1 MRWLLEQPDSIL
13 SQHEINQQFLGADYT
28 MLHTAIIGEAR
39 LSDFI
44 RRELTPDLDQFA
56 PVIVDEVVYSLDE
69 FFGNETE
76 WKEIR
81 LYDTMLQVIGR
92 LVNRVLVGKEL
103 ARDAEYMACSTNFNN
118 KAIVT
123 ASLILLLP
131 VFLRPLL
138 APVATAWDTWQYWR
152 LTRIMRPIVRERRE
166 RYFSSGSEK
175 AGIGRQTESSRMILC
190 SGL

>member
-1 MRWLLEQPDSIL
+1 
-13 SQHEINQQFLGADYT
+13 
-28 MLHTAIIGEAR
+28 
-39 LSDFI
+39 
-44 RRELTPDLDQFA
+44 
-56 PVIVDEVVYSLDE
+56 
-69 FFGNETE
+69 
-76 WKEIR
+76 
-81 LYDTMLQVIGR
+81 MLQVIGR

-131 VFLRPLL
+131 AVSGPLL

-152 LTRIMRPIVRERRE
+152 LARIMRSMVRERRE

-175 AGIGRQTESSRMILC
+175 VGDREGEEEQRNDFVQWALRDAFSRPEVFERMDEMITKRLAILGFAGVQSSSITVTNALFDIAASPGC
-190 SGL
+190 